1 MSQYTLNNK
10 KPRQGHT
17 GNRKIAQVRTRP
29 SEKEIATALS
39 EGVEL
44 CNEWQYTAPI
54 TKRHA
59 VRYYNECKGNPL
71 IEAEWTCNMETH
83 PFKF

>member
-29 SEKEIATALS
+29 SKKEMTTALC

-44 CNEWQYTAPI
+44 CNEWQYTALI
-54 TKRHA
+54 TKKHA
-59 VRYYNECKGNPL
+59 VRYYNECKENPFT
-71 IEAEWTCNMETH
+71 EAEWTANVETN
-83 PFKF
+83 PFKG